1 MESVKYGNPNNE
13 ENIEYGPMIN
23 KDGLEKVQDLVQS
36 ATEEGAEIITGGKST
51 KIEDGSYYQPTVIAN
66 CKQDMKIIRKEI
78 FGPVLPLVSFNDLDE
93 AISYA
98 NDSDFGLTSS
108 IFTTNIKTAMRAA
121 NEIKF
126 GETMINRENMEQ
138 FTAFHA
144 GMRKSGIG
152 GADGKHGMY
161 EYMQTHG
168 VYINYDD

>member
-1 MESVKYGNPNNE
+1 
-13 ENIEYGPMIN
+13 
-23 KDGLEKVQDLVQS
+23 
-36 ATEEGAEIITGGKST
+36 
-51 KIEDGSYYQPTVIAN
+51 
-66 CKQDMKIIRKEI
+66 
-78 FGPVLPLVSFNDLDE
+78 
-93 AISYA
+93 
-98 NDSDFGLTSS
+98 
-108 IFTTNIKTAMRAA
+108 MRAA

-126 GETMINRENMEQ
+126 GETMINRENMEI

>member
-1 MESVKYGNPNNE
+1 MIKY
-13 ENIEYGPMIN
+13 
-23 KDGLEKVQDLVQS
+23 K
-36 ATEEGAEIITGGKST
+36 TIITTITIIAQIDKFV
-51 KIEDGSYYQPTVIAN
+51 KNCFNFELVFKKAGS
-66 CKQDMKIIRKEI
+66 
-78 FGPVLPLVSFNDLDE
+78 
-93 AISYA
+93 
-98 NDSDFGLTSS
+98 
-108 IFTTNIKTAMRAA
+108 TNIKTAMRAA

-126 GETMINRENMEQ
+126 GETMINRENMEM